1 MPTMAELSNWLFF
14 GALGLYMAAMLA
26 YFFRMAFTRATVDG
40 VLMSTRSGER
50 AGLAATALALTGAG
64 VHLGSVVTRGLA
76 AQRVPW
82 ANMYEYSSV
91 MALIA
96 VAAGLLVVQRRMGYG
111 HLMGFVLAASVI
123 MMSAGAMLFVPAG
136 PTVPALESYWL
147 KIHVTAMVS
156 ASAVFILAFV
166 TTALYLARDTAERRV
181 AARSGGRFTAG
192 TVGAA
197 SVDLTVGEGERQRA
211 GGRGAEGEGE
221 RQRAG
226 GRGVDASEVETDA
239 VAPAGEAVIGSP
251 LELRRVMPPVWFA
264 ILPAAFFFVWGL
276 LKYDALRGA
285 SMAPVG
291 ALLGVGAWYALPHLP
306 SAAQLDMLAYRV
318 TAFAL
323 PIFTFAIICGAI
335 WAEEAW
341 GRYWGWDPKETG
353 SFFTWV
359 LYAAYLHA
367 RATHGW
373 RGRRAAWIG
382 AGAFLA
388 LMVTYFAVNLFVV
401 GLHSYAT

>member
-1 MPTMAELSNWLFF
+1 MRTMADLSNTLFF
-14 GALGLYMAAMLA
+14 VALGAYIAAMVA
-26 YFFRMAFTRATVDG
+26 AFFAMAFTRVAVDG
-40 VLMSTRSGER
+40 RMAPTVTGRRMGVTVTVLAAT
-50 AGLAATALALTGAG
+50 GLAAH
-64 VHLGSVVTRGLA
+64 VGSVVARGVA
-76 AQRVPW
+76 ADRVPW

-91 MALIA
+91 MALVA
-96 VAAGLLVVQRRMGYG
+96 VAGGLLVVQWRMGFG
-111 HLMGFVLAASVI
+111 HLMGFVLAAAVL

-156 ASAVFILAFV
+156 ASAIFILAAV
-166 TTALYLARDTAERRV
+166 ATVLYLARDAGERRL
-181 AARSGGRFTAG
+181 ADRSGQRYTAG

-197 SVDLTVGEGERQRA
+197 SIDVTER
-211 GGRGAEGEGE
+211 EH
-221 RQRAG
+221 
-226 GRGVDASEVETDA
+226 
-239 VAPAGEAVIGSP
+239 APAAVSSP
-251 LELRRVMPPVWFA
+251 LELRRVLSPVWFVVA
-264 ILPAAFFFVWGL
+264 PAAFFFVWGL
-276 LKYDALRGA
+276 MKYDVVRGT

-291 ALLGVGAWYALPHLP
+291 ALLGVAAWYALPYLP
-306 SAAQLDMLAYRV
+306 PAAQLDNLAYRI

-323 PIFTFAIICGAI
+323 PIFTFAIVCGAI

-367 RATHGW
+367 RATYGW
-373 RGRRAAWIG
+373 RGRRAAWVG
-382 AGAFLA
+382 LSAFVA
-388 LMVTYFAVNLFVV
+388 LMVTYFAVNLVVV

>member
-1 MPTMAELSNWLFF
+1 MAELSNTLFF
-14 GALGLYMAAMLA
+14 VALGCYIAAMIGF
-26 YFFRMAFTRATVDG
+26 FFRMAFTRVAVDG
-40 VLMSTRSGER
+40 HM
-50 AGLAATALALTGAG
+50 AATATGRRVGMAATSLAVAG
-64 VHLGSVVTRGLA
+64 VAAHLGSVVLRGLA
-76 AQRVPW
+76 AGRVPW

-91 MALIA
+91 MALIT
-96 VAAGLLVVQRRMGYG
+96 VAAGLVVVQRRMGFG
-111 HLMGFVLAASVI
+111 HLMGFVLAAAVV
-123 MMSAGAMLFVPAG
+123 MMAAGAMLFVPAG

-156 ASAVFILAFV
+156 ASAIFILAAV
-166 TTALYLARDTAERRV
+166 ATVLYLARDTAERRV
-181 AARSGGRFTAG
+181 AERSGSRFTAG

-197 SVDLTVGEGERQRA
+197 SVDLTRRA
-211 GGRGAEGEGE
+211 D
-221 RQRAG
+221 
-226 GRGVDASEVETDA
+226 DAT
-239 VAPAGEAVIGSP
+239 VISP
-251 LELRRVMPPVWFA
+251 LELRRVLSPVWFVV
-264 ILPAAFFFVWGL
+264 LPAAFFLVWGL
-276 LKYDALRGA
+276 LKYDLVRGL

-291 ALLGVGAWYALPHLP
+291 ALLGVAAWYAVPSLPA
-306 SAAQLDMLAYRV
+306 AAQLDTLAYRI
-318 TAFAL
+318 TAFAM

-373 RGRRAAWIG
+373 RGRRAAWVG
-382 AGAFLA
+382 LGAFVA
-388 LMVTYFAVNLFVV
+388 LMVTYFAVNLVVV

>member
-1 MPTMAELSNWLFF
+1 MAELSNTLFF
-14 GALGLYMAAMLA
+14 TAFGLYSAAMIA
-26 YFFRMAFTRATVDG
+26 YFFRMAFTRATVAG
-40 VLMSTRSGER
+40 VLASTRAGER
-50 AGLAATALALTGAG
+50 AGIAATGLALAGATA
-64 VHLGSVVTRGLA
+64 HIGSVAARGLA
-76 AQRVPW
+76 ADRVPW

-96 VAAGLLVVQRRMGYG
+96 VVAGLVVVQRRMGYG
-111 HLMGFVLAASVI
+111 HLMGFVLALAVT
-123 MMSAGAMLFVPAG
+123 MMAAGAMLFVPAG

-156 ASAVFILAFV
+156 ASAIFILAFV
-166 TTALYLARDTAERRV
+166 ATSLYLAKDTAERRV
-181 AARSGGRFTAG
+181 AARSGQRYAAG

-197 SVDLTVGEGERQRA
+197 SVDLPESDTAVATVGTGP
-211 GGRGAEGEGE
+211 G
-221 RQRAG
+221 
-226 GRGVDASEVETDA
+226 
-239 VAPAGEAVIGSP
+239 APAIGSL
-251 LELRRVMPPVWFA
+251 LELRRVMSPVWFGVF
-264 ILPAAFFFVWGL
+264 PAVFFFTWGL
-276 LKYDALRGA
+276 LKYDVVRGA

-291 ALLGVGAWYALPHLP
+291 ALLGVAAWYSLPYLP
-306 SAAQLDMLAYRV
+306 SAAQLDALAYRI

-323 PIFTFAIICGAI
+323 PIFSFAIICGAI

-382 AGAFLA
+382 VGAFVA

>member
-1 MPTMAELSNWLFF
+1 MRAMAELSNGLFF
-14 GALGLYMAAMLA
+14 VALGLYIAAMIA

-40 VLMSTRSGER
+40 VMMSTRAGER
-50 AGLAATALALTGAG
+50 AGLVATGLALCG
-64 VHLGSVVTRGLA
+64 VVAHLGSVAARGLA
-76 AQRVPW
+76 AERVPW

-96 VAAGLLVVQRRMGYG
+96 VCAGLLVVQRRMGYG
-111 HLMGFVLAASVI
+111 HLMGFVLAAGVI

-156 ASAVFILAFV
+156 ASAIFSLAFV

-181 AARSGGRFTAG
+181 AARSGGRFGAG

-197 SVDLTVGEGERQRA
+197 SADLIESSSGQTL
-211 GGRGAEGEGE
+211 
-221 RQRAG
+221 
-226 GRGVDASEVETDA
+226 
-239 VAPAGEAVIGSP
+239 EATSTISSP
-251 LELRRVMPPVWFA
+251 LELRRVMSPVWFA
-264 ILPAAFFFVWGL
+264 VLPALFFFTWGL
-276 LKYDALRGA
+276 LKYDVVRAG

-291 ALLGVGAWYALPHLP
+291 ALLGVSAWYALPHLP
-306 SAAQLDMLAYRV
+306 SAAQLDTLAYRI
-318 TAFAL
+318 TAFAM
-323 PIFTFAIICGAI
+323 PIFTFAVICGAI

-367 RATHGW
+367 RATRGW

-382 AGAFLA
+382 VGAYVA

>member
-1 MPTMAELSNWLFF
+1 MAELSNTLFF
-14 GALGLYMAAMLA
+14 TAFGLYIAAMVA

-40 VLMSTRSGER
+40 VLASTGAGER
-50 AGLAATALALTGAG
+50 AGIAATGLAVAGATA
-64 VHLGSVVTRGLA
+64 HLGSVAARGIA
-76 AQRVPW
+76 ADRVPW

-96 VAAGLLVVQRRMGYG
+96 VVAGLVVVQRRMGYG
-111 HLMGFVLAASVI
+111 HLMGFVLAPAVI
-123 MMSAGAMLFVPAG
+123 MMAAGAMLFVPAG

-156 ASAVFILAFV
+156 ASAIFILAFV
-166 TTALYLARDTAERRV
+166 ATSLYLAKDTAEQRV
-181 AARSGGRFTAG
+181 AARSGQRYAAG

-197 SVDLTVGEGERQRA
+197 SIDLESDTAKAPTGA
-211 GGRGAEGEGE
+211 G
-221 RQRAG
+221 
-226 GRGVDASEVETDA
+226 
-239 VAPAGEAVIGSP
+239 PAIGSP
-251 LELRRVMPPVWFA
+251 LELRRVMSPVWFGVF
-264 ILPAAFFFVWGL
+264 PAVFFLVWGL
-276 LKYDALRGA
+276 AKYDVVRGM

-291 ALLGVGAWYALPHLP
+291 ALLGVAAWYALPYLP
-306 SAAQLDMLAYRV
+306 SAAQLDALAYRL

-323 PIFTFAIICGAI
+323 PIFSFAIICGAI

-382 AGAFLA
+382 AGAFVA

>member
-1 MPTMAELSNWLFF
+1 MAELSNTLFF
-14 GALGLYMAAMLA
+14 TAFGLYVVAMAG

-40 VLMSTRSGER
+40 VLASTRVGER
-50 AGLAATALALTGAG
+50 VGLAATGLAVAGALAHT
-64 VHLGSVVTRGLA
+64 GSVVARGLA

-96 VAAGLLVVQRRMGYG
+96 VVAGLVVLQRRMGYG
-111 HLMGFVLAASVI
+111 HLMGFVLALGAT
-123 MMSAGAMLFVPAG
+123 MMAAGAMLFVPAG

-147 KIHVTAMVS
+147 KIHVSAMVV
-156 ASAVFILAFV
+156 ASAIFILAFV
-166 TTALYLARDTAERRV
+166 ATVLYLAKDTAERRV
-181 AARSGGRFTAG
+181 AARSGERYASG

-197 SVDLTVGEGERQRA
+197 SIDVDDPADSG
-211 GGRGAEGEGE
+211 
-221 RQRAG
+221 
-226 GRGVDASEVETDA
+226 SPPDA
-239 VAPAGEAVIGSP
+239 VSAADAGTAPGAKAGTTVTTADGPAIGSL
-251 LELRRVMPPVWFA
+251 LELRRVISPLWFGVA
-264 ILPAAFFFVWGL
+264 PALFFFVWGL
-276 LKYDALRGA
+276 AKYDVVRGV

-291 ALLGVGAWYALPHLP
+291 ALLGVAAWYALPYLP
-306 SAAQLDMLAYRV
+306 SAAQLDALAYRI

-323 PIFTFAIICGAI
+323 PIFSFAIICGAI

-382 AGAFLA
+382 AGAFVA

>member
-1 MPTMAELSNWLFF
+1 MRTMAELSNTLFF
-14 GALGLYMAAMLA
+14 VALGLYGAAMIA
-26 YFFRMAFTRATVDG
+26 YFFRMAFTRATVEG
-40 VLMSTRSGER
+40 VMASTTAGER
-50 AGLAATALALTGAG
+50 AGLLATGLTIAGAG
-64 VHLGSVVTRGLA
+64 THLGSVVARGLA
-76 AQRVPW
+76 AGRVPW

-96 VAAGLLVVQRRMGYG
+96 VVGGLIVVQRRMGYG
-111 HLMGFVLAASVI
+111 HLMGFVLAASVA
-123 MMSAGAMLFVPAG
+123 MMAAGAMLFVPAG

-147 KIHVTAMVS
+147 KIHVTAMVT

-166 TTALYLARDTAERRV
+166 ATALYLAKDTAERRV

-197 SVDLTVGEGERQRA
+197 SVDVAESEQD
-211 GGRGAEGEGE
+211 GGA
-221 RQRAG
+221 A
-226 GRGVDASEVETDA
+226 
-239 VAPAGEAVIGSP
+239 IGSP
-251 LELRRVMPPVWFA
+251 LELRRVMSPVWFA
-264 ILPAAFFFVWGL
+264 IAPALFFLGWGL
-276 LKYDALRGA
+276 LKYDVARA
-285 SMAPVG
+285 TSMAPVG
-291 ALLGVGAWYALPHLP
+291 ALLGVAAWYALPHLP
-306 SAAQLDMLAYRV
+306 SAAQLDALAYRI

-323 PIFTFAIICGAI
+323 PIFSFAVICGAI

-382 AGAFLA
+382 IGAFVA
-388 LMVTYFAVNLFVV
+388 LMVTYFVVNLFVV

>member
-1 MPTMAELSNWLFF
+1 MRTMAELSNGLFF
-14 GALGLYMAAMLA
+14 AALGLYGVAMIA
-26 YFFRMAFTRATVDG
+26 SFFRMAFTRATVDG
-40 VLMSTRSGER
+40 VLMSTRAGER
-50 AGLAATALALTGAG
+50 AGLAATGLAVCG
-64 VHLGSVVTRGLA
+64 VASHLGSIVTRGLA

-91 MALIA
+91 MALLA
-96 VAAGLLVVQRRMGYG
+96 VCAGLVVLQRRTGYG
-111 HLMGFVLAASVI
+111 HLLGFVLAAGVI

-181 AARSGGRFTAG
+181 AARSGAQFAAG

-197 SVDLTVGEGERQRA
+197 SIDL
-211 GGRGAEGEGE
+211 
-221 RQRAG
+221 
-226 GRGVDASEVETDA
+226 VDASDER
-239 VAPAGEAVIGSP
+239 VAAARRATESTITSP
-251 LELRRVMPPVWFA
+251 LELRRVMSPVWFA
-264 ILPAAFFFVWGL
+264 VLPALFFFAWGL
-276 LKYDALRGA
+276 LKYGAVRGG
-285 SMAPVG
+285 SMAPLG
-291 ALLGVGAWYALPHLP
+291 ALLGMGAWYALPYLP

-318 TAFAL
+318 TAFAM

-373 RGRRAAWIG
+373 RGRRAAWIA

-388 LMVTYFAVNLFVV
+388 LMVTYFVVNLVVV

>member
-1 MPTMAELSNWLFF
+1 MAELSNTLFF
-14 GALGLYMAAMLA
+14 TAFGLYLAAMVA
-26 YFFRMAFTRATVDG
+26 YFFRMAFTKATVDG
-40 VLMSTRSGER
+40 VMASTRAGDR
-50 AGLAATALALTGAG
+50 AGLAATGLAIAGAG
-64 VHLGSVVTRGLA
+64 VHLGSVVARGIA
-76 AQRVPW
+76 ADRVPW

-96 VAAGLLVVQRRMGYG
+96 VVAGLVVVQRRMGYG
-111 HLMGFVLAASVI
+111 HLMGFVLAPAAI
-123 MMSAGAMLFVPAG
+123 MMAAGAMLFVPAG

-147 KIHVTAMVS
+147 KIHVTAMVTSS
-156 ASAVFILAFV
+156 AIFILAFV
-166 TTALYLARDTAERRV
+166 ATSLYLSKDTAEQRV
-181 AARSGGRFTAG
+181 AARSGQRYTTG

-197 SVDLTVGEGERQRA
+197 AVDVAESDRD
-211 GGRGAEGEGE
+211 GAT
-221 RQRAG
+221 A
-226 GRGVDASEVETDA
+226 
-239 VAPAGEAVIGSP
+239 APAIASP
-251 LELRRVMPPVWFA
+251 LDLRRVMSPVWFGVF
-264 ILPAAFFFVWGL
+264 PALFFLLWGV
-276 LKYDALRGA
+276 LKYDAVRGA

-291 ALLGVGAWYALPHLP
+291 ALLGVAAWYALPYLP
-306 SAAQLDMLAYRV
+306 SAAQLDALAYRI

-323 PIFTFAIICGAI
+323 PIFSFAIICGAI

-382 AGAFLA
+382 AGAFVA

>member
-1 MPTMAELSNWLFF
+1 MRTMAELSNALFF
-14 GALGLYMAAMLA
+14 VALGLYIAAMIG
-26 YFFRMAFTRATVDG
+26 YFFRMAFTRASVDG
-40 VLMSTRSGER
+40 VLMSTRAGER
-50 AGLAATALALTGAG
+50 AGLAATGLAITGVAAH
-64 VHLGSVVTRGLA
+64 VGSVLTRGLA
-76 AQRVPW
+76 AERVPW

-91 MALIA
+91 MALLAIT
-96 VAAGLLVVQRRMGYG
+96 AGLLVVQRRMGFG
-111 HLMGFVLAASVI
+111 HLMGFVLAAGVV

-156 ASAVFILAFV
+156 ASAIFVLGFV
-166 TTALYLARDTAERRV
+166 TTSLYLVKDTAERRV
-181 AARSGGRFTAG
+181 AARSGERFVAG

-197 SVDLTVGEGERQRA
+197 TIDL
-211 GGRGAEGEGE
+211 AE
-221 RQRAG
+221 
-226 GRGVDASEVETDA
+226 T
-239 VAPAGEAVIGSP
+239 PTEAAKTSTISSP
-251 LELRRVMPPVWFA
+251 LELRRVMSPVWFA
-264 ILPAAFFFVWGL
+264 ILPAVFFFTWGL
-276 LKYDALRGA
+276 LKYDVVRAT

-291 ALLGVGAWYALPHLP
+291 ALLGVGAWYALPYLP
-306 SAAQLDMLAYRV
+306 SAAQLDTLAYRI
-318 TAFAL
+318 TAFAM
-323 PIFTFAIICGAI
+323 PIFTFAVICGAI

-373 RGRRAAWIG
+373 RGRRAAWVG
-382 AGAFLA
+382 AGAFVA